1 MTTSRAA
8 LRKTF
13 TATRERLT
21 GRERED
27 AERAIAAHLIAH
39 PVISAASTVAAFI
52 ATRGEVN
59 LAPWFAA
66 VPAALRIGL
75 PIVAA
80 ERGSMSFHA
89 CDPRAPE
96 RLVTN
101 RYGILE
107 PPADA
112 PLLGIAA
119 FDAML
124 TPLVAFD
131 RQGNRLGMGGGYY
144 DRYLAAADNRP
155 YLLGVAFACQQAE
168 ALQSEDWDMRLDAVV
183 TENGVLEFA

>member
-21 GRERED
+21 GRERQD
-27 AERAIAAHLIAH
+27 AERAIAAHLLQH
-39 PVISAASTVAAFI
+39 PPIVNAQTVAAFI

-59 LAPWFAA
+59 LQPWFAA
-66 VPAALRIGL
+66 IPAGLHIGL

-89 CDPRAPE
+89 FDPHTPE
-96 RLVTN
+96 NLVTN

-112 PLLGIAA
+112 PLLDGAA

-131 RQGNRLGMGGGYY
+131 SRGNRLGMGGGYY
-144 DRYLAAADNRP
+144 DRYLAAAGSRP

-168 ALQSEDWDMRLDAVV
+168 ALPTEEWDMRLDAVV
-183 TENGVLEFA
+183 TENGVLEFD

>member
-1 MTTSRAA
+1 MTISRAA

-13 TATRERLT
+13 TATREGLS
-21 GRERED
+21 GRTRED
-27 AERAIAAHLIAH
+27 AERAIAAHLLQH
-39 PVISAASTVAAFI
+39 PPIVNAQTVAAFI

-59 LAPWFAA
+59 LQPWFAA
-66 VPAALRIGL
+66 IPAGLHIGL

-89 CDPRAPE
+89 FDPH
-96 RLVTN
+96 
-101 RYGILE
+101 
-107 PPADA
+107 ADA
-112 PLLGIAA
+112 PLLDSAA

-131 RQGNRLGMGGGYY
+131 SRGNRLGMGGGYY
-144 DRYLAAADNRP
+144 DRYLAAAGTRP

-168 ALQSEDWDMRLDAVV
+168 ALPTEEWDMRLDAVV
-183 TENGVLEFA
+183 TENGVLEFD